1 MVTMPTPLP
10 FADYQYPKDGAA
22 PLIALVGEAPGADEI
37 RLGRPFVG
45 RAGQLLD
52 RALAATGIARED
64 CLIANVFRY
73 RPPDN
78 KVGHFFASRRKALA
92 ENDPIDES
100 LGKLGAEFC
109 RACYAD
115 ELNALGEA
123 LQRTRPRIVV
133 ALGRTPL
140 WALTGLNGITALRGR
155 ILASRL
161 SPAPVIATYH
171 PSYVNRQNAIG
182 PETEAT
188 FRADLTAARLAAQNE
203 LQLSS
208 SS

>member
-1 MVTMPTPLP
+1 MSEPLP
-10 FADYQYPKDGAA
+10 FADYQYPANGAA

-45 RAGQLLD
+45 RAGQTLD

-78 KVGHFFASRRKALA
+78 KVGHFFASRRRALA
-92 ENDPIDES
+92 EDDPVDES
-100 LGKLGAEFC
+100 LGKMGAEFC
-109 RACYAD
+109 RARYAG
-115 ELNALGEA
+115 ELQALADA
-123 LQRTRPRIVV
+123 LARMAPKVVV

-140 WALTGLNGITALRGR
+140 WALTGLNGITALRGQV
-155 ILASRL
+155 LANRL

-171 PSYVNRQNAIG
+171 PSFVNRQNSVG
-182 PETEAT
+182 PETEAI
-188 FRADLTAARLAAQNE
+188 FRADLALAKALAQGDA
-203 LQLSS
+203 
-208 SS
+208 